1 MKFDELGII
10 EPILRTIDFEKPTE
24 IQEKAIP
31 LVIAG
36 KDVIA
41 QSSTGSGK
49 TFVFATGIIQNI
61 EKGHGLQVLIMTPT
75 RELALQ
81 VSDDLKRFSQYKKL
95 NLCSVY
101 GGVSISPQ
109 IRDLR
114 FADVVIG
121 TPGRILDHLERR
133 TIDLSKVRILVL
145 DEADRMLDMGFIDS
159 VKQIIRF
166 CPQNRQTL
174 LFSATLAGEIRDLA
188 RNYMKDPVRVNAKD
202 NVDPTLLTQV
212 YYDVQDGMKFSLL
225 VHLLKNE
232 TAKLAMV
239 FCNTKRM
246 VDSVAKNLKKQGID
260 AIAIHGGLSQAKRT
274 QTLDQ
279 FHKKGASVLVCTDV
293 ASRGLD
299 IPEVSH
305 VYNYDTPN
313 DSKEYTHRIG
323 RTARAG
329 KEGKA
334 INLIATRDHDSF
346 SAVLRETKH
355 TITKEAM
362 IPFEKVQIEMQERR
376 RSGYGRRP
384 QGGKSRSERRERRY

>member
-10 EPILRTIDFEKPTE
+10 EPILRTIDYEQPTE

-31 LVIAG
+31 LVLAG
-36 KDVIA
+36 KDVLA

-49 TFVFATGIIQNI
+49 TFVFAAGIIQNI

-81 VSDDLKRFSQYKKL
+81 VSDDMKNFSKYKRL
-95 NLCSVY
+95 NLVSVY

-109 IRDLR
+109 IRDLKM
-114 FADVVIG
+114 ADVVIG

-133 TIDLSKVRILVL
+133 TINLSKVRILVL
-145 DEADRMLDMGFIDS
+145 DEADRMLDMWFIDS

-166 CPQNRQTL
+166 CPKERQTL
-174 LFSATLAGEIRDLA
+174 LFSATLGGEIRDLA
-188 RNYMKDPVRVNAKD
+188 RNYLKDPVRVNAKD
-202 NVDPTLLTQV
+202 NVDPSLLKQV
-212 YYDVQDGMKFSLL
+212 YYDVQDNMKFSLL

-246 VDSVAKNLKKQGID
+246 TDFVAKNLEKQGID

-274 QTLDQ
+274 QTLDR
-279 FHKKGASVLVCTDV
+279 FHKKGVSVLVCTDV

-299 IPEVSH
+299 INEVSH
-305 VYNYDTPN
+305 VYNYDSPN

-334 INLIATRDHDSF
+334 INLIASRDHDCF
-346 SAVLRETKH
+346 SAVLRDTKH
-355 TITKEAM
+355 IITKEQIM
-362 IPFEKVQIEMQERR
+362 PFEKIHIEMPERKR
-376 RSGYGRRP
+376 FGQRP
-384 QGGKSRSERRERRY
+384 RYQRRY